1 MHDTY
6 VDVALVNDEYMV
18 SESGR
23 CILRRGDVAPVTPD
37 EVESVRP
44 RQPQRR
50 IMPVDTF
57 ANDMMT
63 D

>member
-1 MHDTY
+1 MNDTY
-6 VDVALVNDEYMV
+6 VDIALVNDEYTL

-37 EVESVRP
+37 EVDTSRP
-44 RQPQRR
+44 RQASRR